1 MQDHLN
7 RKTTS
12 QLMPSSGLDDPA
24 CEAATL
30 VPSDPVRLP
39 VRVHNDSAEARYGA
53 QGTDLHDASS
63 ILDGIRGMSADCT
76 IGIACVY
83 KRDKPCNESA
93 WVPGPAPFCEGNNT
107 RGSKTGISS
116 L

>member
-12 QLMPSSGLDDPA
+12 QLMPSSGSDDAA
-24 CEAATL
+24 CDAATL

-39 VRVHNDSAEARYGA
+39 VRVRNESAEARYGA
-53 QGTDLHDASS
+53 QGTDLHDASK
-63 ILDGIRGMSADCT
+63 ILDGIRGISADCT
-76 IGIACVY
+76 TGTACVY
-83 KRDKPCNESA
+83 NHDKPCNESA
-93 WVPGPAPFCEGNNT
+93 WVPGPAPFCERNNK
-107 RGSKTGISS
+107 RGSKTGISN